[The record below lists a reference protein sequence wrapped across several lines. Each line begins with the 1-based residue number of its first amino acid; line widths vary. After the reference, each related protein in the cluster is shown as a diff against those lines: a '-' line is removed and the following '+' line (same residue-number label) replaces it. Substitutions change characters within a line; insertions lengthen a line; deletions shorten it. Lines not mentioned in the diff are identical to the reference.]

1 MNLPRPSRGVLA
13 LCIALLVVAA
23 CSGGAGERIELE
35 EVTTGSVTQTIA
47 APATLE
53 PADRRTVR
61 SPASGRVAE
70 ILVDSGDRVDAGDV
84 VLRLD
89 SESIEAAIGQAQA
102 GLDAAGALGGIAPAV
117 DLSVL
122 IEPVRSQVEDVVP
135 PVLDALE
142 EQAEAIDDR
151 DARAELL
158 LRVNDARTRYLEV
171 VADLRQ
177 AESEAD
183 AAARRSTA
191 AQRAAAEA
199 QRRRA
204 QVALEAAQ
212 EREAQLDV
220 TAPIDGVVELS
231 EGDDTAAADPGL
243 GGDLPPEVSGLL
255 GGPRGGGRV
264 APGADVGAGQPLF
277 TVYDLSGFHIEA
289 TVDEVD
295 AIDVAAGQTAEIFVE
310 AHPDRA
316 FTARVS
322 RVGIA
327 PAQGRA
333 GGVVYPVTVRFQDDL
348 DDVTFRVGM
357 TASVEIVVEEV
368 DGATVVPSR
377 ALLVRDGRD
386 VVLVARTEDGDRVAR
401 AVEVDL
407 LAVGGER
414 AAVAGDLEIG
424 DRVVVSGFDDLE
436 DGDPIPR

>member
-1 MNLPRPSRGVLA
+1 MRLPRPLRWVVPLCAALLA
-13 LCIALLVVAA
+13 LSA
-23 CSGGAGERIELE
+23 CSGDAGEPIELE
-35 EVTTGSVTQTIA
+35 EVTSGAVAQTIA

-70 ILVDSGDRVDAGDV
+70 ILVEPGDRVVAGEV
-84 VLRLD
+84 VLRLESD
-89 SESIEAAIGQAQA
+89 SLEAAIGQAQA

-171 VADLRQ
+171 VSDLRE
-177 AESEAD
+177 AEAEAA

-199 QRRRA
+199 QRRQA
-204 QVALEAAQ
+204 EAALTAAE
-212 EREAQLDV
+212 EREDQLSV
-220 TAPIDGVVELS
+220 TAPIDGVVELADG
-231 EGDDTAAADPGL
+231 EGTSAAPDV
-243 GGDLPPEVSGLL
+243 GGELPPEVSGLL
-255 GGPRGGGRV
+255 GGSRGGGRV

-277 TVYDLSGFHIEA
+277 TVYDLSGFHAEA

-295 AIDVAAGQTAEIFVE
+295 AIDVAAGQAAEIFVE
-310 AHPDRA
+310 AHPDRT
-316 FTARVS
+316 FTARVAH
-322 RVGIA
+322 VGIA
-327 PAQGRA
+327 PTQGRA
-333 GGVVYPVTVRFQDDL
+333 GGVVYPVTVRFQDEL

-386 VVLVARTEDGDRVAR
+386 VVLVARSEDGDRVAR

-407 LAVGGER
+407 LAVGEER
-414 AAVAGDLEIG
+414 AAVAGDLEVG

-436 DGDPIPR
+436 DGDPIPG

>member
-1 MNLPRPSRGVLA
+1 MNLPRPLRGVVPLCAALLA
-13 LCIALLVVAA
+13 LSA
-23 CSGGAGERIELE
+23 CSGDAGEPIELE
-35 EVTTGSVTQTIA
+35 EATTGSVTQTIA

-70 ILVDSGDRVDAGDV
+70 ILVESGERVVAGDV
-84 VLRLD
+84 VVRLD
-89 SESIEAAIGQAQA
+89 SDSIEAAIGQARA
-102 GLDAAGALGGIAPAV
+102 GLDAAGALGAIAPAV

-122 IEPVRSQVEDVVP
+122 IEPVRSQVEEVVP

-158 LRVNDARTRYLEV
+158 LRVNDARTRYLGV
-171 VADLRQ
+171 VSDLRQ
-177 AESEAD
+177 AEAE
-183 AAARRSTA
+183 AAAASRRSTA

-199 QRRRA
+199 QRRQA
-204 QVALEAAQ
+204 QAALTAAE
-212 EREAQLDV
+212 EREDQLSV
-220 TAPIDGVVELS
+220 TAPIDGVVEL
-231 EGDDTAAADPGL
+231 ADGEETPVAGADV
-243 GGDLPPEVSGLL
+243 GRELPPEVSGLL
-255 GGPRGGGRV
+255 GGSRGGGPV
-264 APGADVGAGQPLF
+264 APGADVGVGQPLF
-277 TVYDLSGFHIEA
+277 TVYDLSGFHAEA

-295 AIDVAAGQTAEIFVE
+295 AIDVAAGQAAEIFVE
-310 AHPDRA
+310 AHPDRTFA
-316 FTARVS
+316 ARVS
-322 RVGIA
+322 HVGIA

-368 DGATVVPSR
+368 DDATVVPSR

-386 VVLVARTEDGDRVAR
+386 VVLVARTEDGDTVAR

-407 LAVGGER
+407 LAVGEER
-414 AAVAGDLEIG
+414 AAVAGDLEVG

-436 DGDPIPR
+436 DGDPLPG